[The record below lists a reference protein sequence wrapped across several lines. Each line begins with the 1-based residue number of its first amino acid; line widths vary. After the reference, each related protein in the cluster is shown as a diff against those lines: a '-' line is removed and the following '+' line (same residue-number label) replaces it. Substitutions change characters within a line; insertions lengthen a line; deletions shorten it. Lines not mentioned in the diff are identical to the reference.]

1 MISWSWEI
9 FILVIGLD
17 LIDFWTRSMGKDR
30 YAFQLGHCL
39 SCLSELWISWIQ
51 SSRCKDKDLEVGQT
65 TCTKSYMHILGG
77 TPFRSSTETHHHG
90 ISLSH
95 NKNIWIWMSKV
106 THNVTPW
113 LTPYHLKHWWL
124 KMQQKF
130 CFLKTKEGEYIQQM
144 KLSINS
150 LNLAFIHSH
159 ENSSFKILQKK

>member
-39 SCLSELWISWIQ
+39 SCLSELWIFWIQ

-124 KMQQKF
+124 KMQQKLF
-130 CFLKTKEGEYIQQM
+130 PEDEGRRIYSTDEVIHQFTE
-144 KLSINS
+144 LG
-150 LNLAFIHSH
+150 IHS
-159 ENSSFKILQKK
+159 EPWKFLLKDFAKK